1 MAAPD
6 RRVRGGRP
14 VHSQHAAMAVH
25 GGLGRSAR
33 GAGRPGPC
41 ALGERSACHGTVPEL
56 RCGRVQQHYG
66 DPDDRFQ
73 SAGVAASAAGVPA
86 DGDAAVQA
94 EPGRPPT
101 FGERE
106 MYEAIW
112 HRHTNRDPFTA
123 EPISESV
130 REALGQAARLEFTT
144 LRMLSSTD
152 AATVLDLAA
161 MASA

>member
-1 MAAPD
+1 
-6 RRVRGGRP
+6 
-14 VHSQHAAMAVH
+14 
-25 GGLGRSAR
+25 
-33 GAGRPGPC
+33 
-41 ALGERSACHGTVPEL
+41 
-56 RCGRVQQHYG
+56 
-66 DPDDRFQ
+66 
-73 SAGVAASAAGVPA
+73 
-86 DGDAAVQA
+86 
-94 EPGRPPT
+94 
-101 FGERE
+101 

-161 MASA
+161 KASAQHRRRSIVTW